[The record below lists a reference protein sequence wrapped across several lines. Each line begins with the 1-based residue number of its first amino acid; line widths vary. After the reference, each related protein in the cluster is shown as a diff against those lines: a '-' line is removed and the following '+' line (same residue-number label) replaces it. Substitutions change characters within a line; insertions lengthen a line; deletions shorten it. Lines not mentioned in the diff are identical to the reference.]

1 MFTASSLINN
11 IGSHGIIGAFCGVVL
26 LSYLLEDVALILAAV
41 LAITGVLSP
50 LMGWAAAFIGIFTGD
65 LGVYFI
71 ARLLRKPVAAWKTD
85 FPMPSTKE
93 LILCRFT
100 PGLRTPA
107 YSLCGLSQMPLF
119 RFSQIIFWSGLVWT
133 VAIFSLVYWSGEQT
147 ARLLTQTNWWVI
159 PIIVGL
165 MVWMR
170 FRLKPSFLCKL
181 SSPSNHKL

>member
-1 MFTASSLINN
+1 MFTASSLISH
-11 IGSHGIIGAFCGVVL
+11 IGSHGVIAAFCSIVL

-41 LAITGVLSP
+41 LAIGGVLSP
-50 LMGWAAAFIGIFTGD
+50 IVGWAAAFVGIFTGD

-71 ARLLRKPVAAWKTD
+71 ARLLRKPVAGWKTD

-133 VAIFSLVYWSGEQT
+133 LAIFSLVYWSGEQT
-147 ARLLTQTNWWVI
+147 AKALTHTNWLVI
-159 PIIVGL
+159 PVVVGL
-165 MVWMR
+165 IVWMR
-170 FRLKPSFLCKL
+170 LRWKPSFLRKEL
-181 SSPSNHKL
+181 VSHD

>member
-1 MFTASSLINN
+1 MFSTSTLISN
-11 IGSHGIIGAFCGVVL
+11 IGSHGVIGAFCGVVL

-41 LAITGVLSP
+41 LAIGGVLSP
-50 LMGWAAAFIGIFTGD
+50 IVGWTAAFVGIFTGD

-133 VAIFSLVYWSGEQT
+133 VTIFSVVYWSGEQA
-147 ARLLTQTNWWVI
+147 ARLLTQTNWWVL
-159 PIIVGL
+159 PILVGL

-170 FRLKPSFLCKL
+170 LRWKPSFLGKL
-181 SSPSNHKL
+181 SSSSNHKL

>member
-1 MFTASSLINN
+1 MFTASSLIND
-11 IGSHGIIGAFCGVVL
+11 ISSHGAIGAFCGVVL

-41 LAITGVLSP
+41 LAITSVLSP
-50 LMGWAAAFIGIFTGD
+50 VVAWSAAFVGIFTGD

-71 ARLLRKPVAAWKTD
+71 ARFLRKPVAAWRTD

-107 YSLCGLSQMPLF
+107 YSLCGLSDMPLW

-133 VAIFSLVYWSGEQT
+133 LTIFAIVYWSGEHT
-147 ARLLTQTNWWVI
+147 ARILTHTNWYVI
-159 PIIVGL
+159 PLVVGL
-165 MVWMR
+165 MVWL
-170 FRLKPSFLCKL
+170 RLRWTPSFLRKE
-181 SSPSNHKL
+181 SVTHD

>member
-1 MFTASSLINN
+1 MYTASSLISD
-11 IGSHGIIGAFCGVVL
+11 ISQHGTIGAFCGVVL

-41 LAITGVLSP
+41 LAISGVLSP
-50 LMGWAAAFIGIFTGD
+50 LIGWTAAFVGIFTGD

-71 ARLLRKPVAAWKTD
+71 ARLLRKPVAGWKTD

-133 VAIFSLVYWSGEQT
+133 LAIFSLVYWSGEQT
-147 ARLLTQTNWWVI
+147 AKALTHTNWLVI
-159 PIIVGL
+159 PVVVGL
-165 MVWMR
+165 IVWMR
-170 FRLKPSFLCKL
+170 LRWKPSFLRKEL
-181 SSPSNHKL
+181 VSHD